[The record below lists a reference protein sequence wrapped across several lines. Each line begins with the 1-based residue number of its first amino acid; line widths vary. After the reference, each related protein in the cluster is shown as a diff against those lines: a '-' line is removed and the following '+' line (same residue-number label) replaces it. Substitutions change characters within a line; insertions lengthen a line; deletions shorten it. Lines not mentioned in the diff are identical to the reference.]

1 MNVRRYHGSAF
12 EGRRGLELPAVFGS
26 PSSIFCQTP
35 GPGALIQ
42 AALKEF
48 LPSFS
53 FNFHYVNSTFPGIG
67 ILTVWTPSEI
77 ESGKGLIYINR
88 A

>member
-1 MNVRRYHGSAF
+1 MALLLR
-12 EGRRGLELPAVFGS
+12 EGGVCSSRQPLAA

-35 GPGALIQ
+35 GPGAPVQ
-42 AALKEF
+42 AALKES

-67 ILTVWTPSEI
+67 ILTVCTPSEI
-77 ESGKGLIYINR
+77 ESAKGLIYINR

>member
-1 MNVRRYHGSAF
+1 MMALFLREGGGRGSQQPLAT
-12 EGRRGLELPAVFGS
+12 
-26 PSSIFCQTP
+26 PSSVFRQTP
-35 GPGALIQ
+35 GPGTPIQ
-42 AALKEF
+42 AALKES

-67 ILTVWTPSEI
+67 ILTVCTHSEI
-77 ESGKGLIYINR
+77 ESAKALIYING